1 MLAQANKDERALVPK
16 VVAKIRELPVL
27 KREVQELRNFKANQ
41 TAALK
46 GEYNEV
52 QRLRQMLAQ
61 ANKDERAL
69 VPKVVAKIRELP
81 VLKREVQELRNFKAN
96 QTAALKGEYNEVQR
110 LRQMLA
116 QANKDEQELVPKV
129 MTKMREFPVLKRE
142 LRELRSVKANQT
154 AALAAEYDEV
164 QVLQSRLD
172 NATQAASRDEKQL
185 QLLGSR
191 MASQQHENTALL
203 SLLKNATDTIRG
215 LRAARS
221 QEEEREKEQAKAAE
235 SQVESLQTAF
245 ATTKQGL
252 QQELAAA
259 KESYS
264 HQREITKKMAAGL
277 FAAAQ
282 ANASRSQR
290 QVLQLAARVHALRKK
305 AKSLRRQ
312 VSDEEHARQLAQS
325 AMQSAKQSIERA
337 DVELKQLRGSVK
349 WLEEAKASRE
359 QEQVRNAESQAR
371 RAMEERD
378 AEKAMLMESQRK
390 MAKLEQQ
397 YANAVQ
403 MFAQEENSGD
413 TDVAAP
419 VGAASGA
426 DVGRAK

>member
-1 MLAQANKDERALVPK
+1 
-16 VVAKIRELPVL
+16 
-27 KREVQELRNFKANQ
+27 
-41 TAALK
+41 
-46 GEYNEV
+46 
-52 QRLRQMLAQ
+52 MLAQ

-349 WLEEAKASRE
+349 WLEAKASRE